1 MLFRIR
7 LRWWD
12 IPAIYRKQG
21 KPLLENVFHLFRLT
35 AIRNLKVLHIHC
47 TAPVHTLHRF
57 SPFFIASSIVFIV
70 ISLFSPICCSQ
81 RVMWEVK
88 LGKVKGRRN
97 KYSKPYERP
106 KVIKRNFVLLC
117 KFFIHFYTQQSI
129 LRRATDFFTGLLPQ
143 PSWLVNWLQLSVEEQ
158 PVLPSTSSAISDGSN
173 SYQEGVSTGGNV

>member
-1 MLFRIR
+1 
-7 LRWWD
+7 
-12 IPAIYRKQG
+12 
-21 KPLLENVFHLFRLT
+21 
-35 AIRNLKVLHIHC
+35 
-47 TAPVHTLHRF
+47 
-57 SPFFIASSIVFIV
+57 
-70 ISLFSPICCSQ
+70 
-81 RVMWEVK
+81 MWEVK

-106 KVIKRNFVLLC
+106 KVIQRNFVLLC